1 MATQPHTLLTKSTGT
16 SFIFSALKTFLLLWV
31 SEMEGRRACSV
42 QLTTIP
48 RAFKM
53 FSLHIGHVQC
63 SLSHGSTQ
71 ALWKT
76 CLGEQTR
83 HIYNLQTI
91 ILRHEN
97 YFNAL
102 LNCFFKSAG
111 QILELPASCANC
123 SKKKEIKTWSSCYQL
138 QSPSPSRTWCWI
150 RKEDCKS
157 TRSQF
162 HLKANTKVLRFD
174 AVSAL

>member
-1 MATQPHTLLTKSTGT
+1 
-16 SFIFSALKTFLLLWV
+16 
-31 SEMEGRRACSV
+31 MEGKRACPV

-83 HIYNLQTI
+83 HIDNLQTI
-91 ILRHEN
+91 VLHHEN

-102 LNCFFKSAG
+102 LDCFYES
-111 QILELPASCANC
+111 E
-123 SKKKEIKTWSSCYQL
+123 ERKTWSSCHQL
-138 QSPSPSRTWCWI
+138 QSPLPGTTWCCI
-150 RKEDCKS
+150 REDCRP

-162 HLKANTKVLRFD
+162 HLKANTNVLRFD
-174 AVSAL
+174 VVSAL

>member
-123 SKKKEIKTWSSCYQL
+123 SKKKRNKNLKLLLPVTISISKQNLVLNQEGGL
-138 QSPSPSRTWCWI
+138 QI
-150 RKEDCKS
+150 HQKS
-157 TRSQF
+157 VSFKSQ
-162 HLKANTKVLRFD
+162 H
-174 AVSAL
+174 